1 MLLELTLVRQSER
14 YDLVCGAMVGPKEF
28 AVKRERATRKT
39 NTRQVFHL
47 RRFFARIEP
56 RNAPILVGRFL
67 SAQDI
72 DQSIDEHMAADFGAD
87 INDAQN
93 VPARIEFENAML
105 VPLTKVEMIVVEAEV

>member
-14 YDLVCGAMVGPKEF
+14 HDLVCGAMICPEVR
-28 AVKRERATRKT
+28 AVEGERAARER
-39 NTRQVFHL
+39 NTGQVLHL

-56 RNAPILVGRFL
+56 GNAPILVRHFL
-67 SAQDI
+67 SAQDV